1 MSTISIILIAYSAI
15 AIGITI
21 VMLIKHSRPLTA
33 LEEIIGRKRKPLWQ
47 ILLPLPIYPIAVLFV
62 GIVLVFDPQ
71 ERHKRTM
78 RKFLETFNE
87 EHSDDDDELKP
98 Y

>member
-1 MSTISIILIAYSAI
+1 MNIISIILIAYFAI

-21 VMLIKHSRPLTA
+21 VLLVKHSRPLTA

-62 GIVLVFDPQ
+62 GIVFVFDPK

-87 EHSDDDDELKP
+87 EYSDDDDELLP

>member
-1 MSTISIILIAYSAI
+1 MSTVSIILIAYSAI

-33 LEEIIGRKRKPLWQ
+33 LDELIGRKRKTLWQ

-62 GIVLVFDPQ
+62 GIVFVFDPK

-87 EHSDDDDELKP
+87 EYSDDDDELLP